1 VVQSLAA
8 IEPLGSIIVAIS
20 RTVPYL
26 LICGAFAF
34 FYAFITNTRVRP
46 SAALAGGIFA
56 GVLWY
61 ATGMI
66 FATFVASSSNYSGV
80 YSGFAGAALFIIW
93 LQIGWLVI
101 LLGAQVACYWQ
112 HPYLLNLRDGTG
124 DLLGCR
130 CESLALEIMTLIGQ
144 AYYHN
149 QPLWTSQTLETRYG
163 GIPAATISGIVQNL
177 LRRKFIL
184 ATNDDP
190 PLYLPAHDIGTIDL
204 AAVTKAVRAE
214 DEFVSRLPAVDTV
227 MRQIDEAITHT
238 LQGKTLRD
246 LISGN
251 SVTEP
256 LSRQKSFKSGAN
268 ESNESYAGE

>member
-1 VVQSLAA
+1 
-8 IEPLGSIIVAIS
+8 
-20 RTVPYL
+20 
-26 LICGAFAF
+26 
-34 FYAFITNTRVRP
+34 
-46 SAALAGGIFA
+46 
-56 GVLWY
+56 
-61 ATGMI
+61 
-66 FATFVASSSNYSGV
+66 
-80 YSGFAGAALFIIW
+80 
-93 LQIGWLVI
+93 
-101 LLGAQVACYWQ
+101 
-112 HPYLLNLRDGTG
+112 
-124 DLLGCR
+124 
-130 CESLALEIMTLIGQ
+130 
-144 AYYHN
+144 
-149 QPLWTSQTLETRYG
+149 
-163 GIPAATISGIVQNL
+163 
-177 LRRKFIL
+177 L